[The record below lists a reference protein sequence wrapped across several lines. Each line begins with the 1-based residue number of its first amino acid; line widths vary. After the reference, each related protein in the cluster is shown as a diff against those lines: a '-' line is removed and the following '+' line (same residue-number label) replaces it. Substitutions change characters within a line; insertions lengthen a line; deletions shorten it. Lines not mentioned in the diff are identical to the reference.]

1 MTADGTV
8 WLLLL
13 AGAGVL
19 IVLAPVFRRL
29 SAGLL
34 ASACVRL
41 GEPS

>member
-1 MTADGTV
+1 MTADATV
-8 WLLLL
+8 WLPLL

-19 IVLAPVFRRL
+19 IVLAAAFRRL

-34 ASACVRL
+34 ASARMRL